1 MKSLLPSAA
10 ALLALLA
17 VLPAAAQDYRP
28 ADESQRPEGGDVRI
42 LPEQFLRG
50 FDPVTV
56 YFSGNEGPGK
66 RPADDGAKLL
76 KITPSW
82 PGQYFWA
89 DKKTLQFRPAE
100 PWPPLQRFAFE
111 ARGSRKV
118 LATMMSAPSGMSP
131 YEGSTDLRP
140 FRTLTLTFPQ
150 PLPLPALKQ
159 MLTLEIRDLPGLAD
173 SPTRVVKDFSLS
185 QLPRDN
191 QRSPAVYAITLDED
205 VPEGKQLRVTVSLA
219 LGEEDKMLWTG
230 RLSTRTPFHLQSI
243 VCGSASFA
251 LVGGASAPR
260 DMALSCGNQ
269 GQLPQLVFSANVQ
282 GLTLTALKKLV
293 RLEPA
298 VPDLNFE
305 SYGSRVSLRGR
316 FVPDTLYRM
325 RIASASIQ
333 DDSGRALR
341 DPGEA
346 QVFFHLGWKTA
357 FLRWS
362 QANAIVEAKGPRMLP
377 LQGYGDAR
385 ADVRLYRID
394 PLHEGIWPFP
404 DSPVVINEESA
415 PPFPGEEPSIPQ
427 NSTSYVDARAL
438 TAHIRLLGSPLV
450 SRVVELPLGNKSGT
464 TSFGLDLGSLL
475 DEVVGKQRPGTY
487 LVGLRRLTG
496 APERHY
502 VRVQVTNLSLTAVE
516 ERDRAVFFVRTLDD
530 AKEVRGAKLILEG
543 QRQAPDPQ
551 RPGQT
556 ISTPFSQTLTTDDSG
571 RASLEPQPGW
581 LSLKRISVQSG
592 DDILVLNPHAPPAT
606 FTANHWSPSSRFLE
620 WIGQAIPPPR
630 NDALLGF
637 MFTERP
643 IYKPGEKV
651 FIKGY
656 ARRKTGGELQL
667 AGTASLYE
675 LVVEGPGQ
683 QRWPLP
689 FTFTALGG
697 FSAEF
702 AEKDVPTGEFQ
713 AVFREKKTQQEVARR
728 KFQIEAYRVPQ
739 FEVQLSGPNTA
750 RLDGPFKVKAVARY
764 YAGGNVAG
772 QPISWTV
779 TRRPHYY
786 VPKGREGFLFASST
800 QFGREGQSRGPD
812 VMRRDAE
819 LDEGGADEIQVNPAL
834 DLDGSARI
842 YRFEATVTGADNQ
855 PVSASTEVKALPPFV
870 LGMKLPRYSDKPFEL
885 KPEILAIGV
894 DDKPVKGQ
902 DVTVRLYR
910 RIWHS
915 QLRETHFATGDAKY
929 VTEQE
934 DTKVLEQVITTD
946 TQVVSPTFA
955 LKEAGVYIVELI
967 ARDKLGRVQTLFA
980 DLYVG
985 GETPLA
991 WKKPRQG
998 VFELAT
1004 DKAKY
1009 KPGET
1014 ARIIIQSPFQQGRAL
1029 VVVEEPGGNTYTWRE
1044 VSGGKAVHELP
1055 IKGTHVPNIAVH
1067 VALMRGRLGEGKTE
1081 DARYRPQTLG
1091 ASIDIEVEPV
1101 RNEVKVELKHPEVAR
1116 PGTRIPVEL
1125 TLKDDRGAAVAG
1137 EVTLW
1142 LVDEAVLS
1150 LAQEGP
1156 LDPLSAFITRN
1167 ARGTTLRDTRN
1178 SLIGKLFDQEDPG
1191 GDGSEEE
1198 EANAMSGKRVV
1209 RKNFQ
1214 TVPYYQATLQVPA
1227 SGKLTVEV
1235 PLSDDLTNFRV
1246 RAVAASGSQ
1255 RFGFKQQTLKV
1266 RLPVLV
1272 QPQLP
1277 RFVRQ
1282 GDRFW
1287 GGAVGRVVEGNGGP
1301 GAVSMQLSG
1310 PVEARP
1316 FNQAVEL
1323 QLNKAMSFVTPIQV
1337 KDADVTKPQA
1347 LTVRVDVERKADKAG
1362 DAFEVQIPVLPDRL
1376 PEQFAYFDT
1385 LKAGKTA
1392 LKPIPEPVRP
1402 GTASQ
1407 EVLASSVPGV
1417 LELFSGVDYLAA
1429 YPHGCLEQ
1437 KMSKLSPDVEQ
1448 SAVFQRLGLETAFA
1462 KQVGQHVKRLQEEML
1477 TYQDPSGLFAFWPGG
1492 PGDIQITAQAVEF
1505 LDAAKRSG
1513 MPVDTKMLERA
1524 TEALKR
1530 VLRSDYA
1537 GLHPD
1542 WRFNQ
1547 QVSALRALTRVGSLD
1562 EHYLV
1567 DLFHQRGR
1575 MDVMAVADLAT
1586 TMSMQPKAYAT
1597 NLQALRGELWDRV
1610 IIKLRNGK
1618 QVFEGI
1624 QPGRTSWSYGFLS
1637 SQPAMV
1643 AAIFEA
1649 LLYLDPADKR
1659 HELLRDALLAT
1670 ADPTQGF
1677 QSTYENRRALFA
1689 LALYLDRA
1697 KPNVP
1702 NSTLALSSGKTLTLS
1717 NEAKTAKTTVAS
1729 DKPLEATVTGG
1740 PVGVRVAYKYVPAT
1754 PGDKVTATQR
1764 GFLVSRGATH
1774 LHADGSDQTRFQ
1786 DKAGETRALKV
1797 GDILEIHAQLVNDQA
1812 RNHVAFVVPF
1822 AAGLEPLNPA
1832 LENAGSEAR
1841 PSQADSITPAYV
1853 QRLDNEVRYY
1863 FLQLPEGTHT
1873 FHFRVRA
1880 ATEGSFVHPAPYAE
1894 QMYRQEVRG
1903 RGEGLRVVI
1912 QGEHEK

>member
-1 MKSLLPSAA
+1 MIAVSPRAL

-17 VLPAAAQDYRP
+17 AFPAAAQDYRP
-28 ADESQRPEGGDVRI
+28 ADEDQRPVGGSVRI

-56 YFSGNEGPGK
+56 YFDDNEGPGK
-66 RPADDGAKLL
+66 RPADDGAKRL
-76 KITPSW
+76 KISPTW

-111 ARGSRKV
+111 ASGARKV
-118 LATMMSAPSGMSP
+118 LATMMSAPSAMSP
-131 YEGSTDLRP
+131 YADSTNLRP

-150 PLPLPALKQ
+150 PLPLAALKQ

-173 SPTRVVKDFSLS
+173 SPTRVVKDFNLS

-219 LGEEDKMLWTG
+219 LGEEGKVLWTG
-230 RLSTRTPFHLQSI
+230 RLSTRPAFHLQSI
-243 VCGSASFA
+243 QCGSASFA
-251 LVGGASAPR
+251 LTGGASVPR

-269 GQLPQLVFSANVQ
+269 GDLPQLAFSADVQ
-282 GLTLTALKKLV
+282 DLTLTALKKLV

-298 VPDLNFE
+298 VPDLHFE
-305 SYGSRVSLRGR
+305 GYGSRVALRGK
-316 FVPDTLYRM
+316 FVPDTLYQM
-325 RIASASIQ
+325 RISAAPIR
-333 DDSGRALR
+333 DDSGRPLR
-341 DPGEA
+341 DPGDV

-362 QANAIVEAKGPRMLP
+362 QANAIIESKGPRMLP

-385 ADVRLYRID
+385 ADVRIYRVD
-394 PLHEGIWPFP
+394 PLHEGLWPFP
-404 DSPVVINEESA
+404 ERPVVINEESA
-415 PPFPGEEPSIPQ
+415 PPFPGEEPSTPA
-427 NSTSYVDARAL
+427 N
-438 TAHIRLLGSPLV
+438 TAGYIGPEELMSHIRLLGSPLI
-450 SRVVELPLGNKSGT
+450 SRVVDLPLASKSGT
-464 TSFGLDLGSLL
+464 TSFGLDLGPLL
-475 DEVVGKQRPGTY
+475 DEAVGRQRPGSY

-496 APERHY
+496 APERAY

-530 AKEVRGAKLILEG
+530 AKEVRGARLVIEG
-543 QRQAPDPQ
+543 QRRVPDPK
-551 RPGQT
+551 RPGQMMYV
-556 ISTPFSQTLTTDDSG
+556 PFSQPLTTDDGG
-571 RASLEPQPGW
+571 RAVLGPQSDW
-581 LSLKRISVQSG
+581 QSIKRISVQSG
-592 DDILVLNPHAPPAT
+592 DDILVLDPRDPPAT
-606 FTANHWSPSSRFLE
+606 FARNHWSPSSGFLE
-620 WIGQAIPPPR
+620 WIGQDIPPPP

-637 MFTERP
+637 LFTERP

-651 FIKGY
+651 FIKGFV
-656 ARRKTGGELQL
+656 RRKTGGELQL
-667 AGTASLYE
+667 VPAAASTYE
-675 LVVEGPGQ
+675 LRVTGPGNQ
-683 QRWPLP
+683 SWTLQT
-689 FTFTALGG
+689 TFSALG

-713 AVFREKKTQQEVARR
+713 VVLLEKKTLTEVARR
-728 KFQIEAYRVPQ
+728 SFQIEAYRVPQ
-739 FEVQLSGPNTA
+739 FEVQLSSSSTV
-750 RLDGPFKVKAVARY
+750 RLDAPFKVKAVARY
-764 YAGGNVAG
+764 YAGGNVSG
-772 QPISWTV
+772 QPIAWTV

-800 QFGREGQSRGPD
+800 QFAREGQSRAPETIS
-812 VMRRDAE
+812 RNAE

-834 DLDGSARI
+834 DLDGSARV

-855 PVSASTEVKALPPFV
+855 PVSAATEVKALPPFV

-885 KPEILAIGV
+885 KPEIIAVGV
-894 DDKPVKGQ
+894 DDKAVKGQ
-902 DVTVRLYR
+902 DVTVRLFR
-910 RIWHS
+910 RVWHS
-915 QLRETHFATGDAKY
+915 QLRETHFATGDARY

-934 DTKVLEQVITTD
+934 DVKLSEQVVKTD
-946 TQVVSPTFA
+946 VQPVLPSFA
-955 LKEAGVYIVELI
+955 LKEAGVYVVELI
-967 ARDKLGRVQTLFA
+967 ARDKLGRVQTLTA

-985 GETPLA
+985 GQTPVA

-1004 DKAKY
+1004 DKPKY
-1009 KPGET
+1009 RPGDT

-1044 VSGGKAVHELP
+1044 VSGGKAVHELT
-1055 IKGTHVPNIAVH
+1055 IKPNHVPNVAVH

-1091 ASIDIEVEPV
+1091 ASIDVEVEPA
-1101 RNEVKVELKHPEVAR
+1101 RNQVAVELKHPDTAR
-1116 PGTRIPVEL
+1116 PGTKIPVEIS
-1125 TLKDDRGAAVAG
+1125 LKDDRGGAVAG

-1150 LAQEGP
+1150 LAPEGP
-1156 LDPLSAFITRN
+1156 LDPLSAFIIRN
-1167 ARGTTLRDTRN
+1167 SRGTTLRDSRN
-1178 SLIGKLFDQEDPG
+1178 SLVGKLFEQEDPG
-1191 GDGSEEE
+1191 GDGSEED
-1198 EANAMSGKRVV
+1198 AAAMSGKRIV

-1214 TVPYYQATLQVPA
+1214 TVPFYQATVQVPA
-1227 SGKLTVEV
+1227 SGRLTLEV

-1246 RAVAASGSQ
+1246 RAVAASGGQ

-1287 GGAVGRVVEGNGGP
+1287 GGAVGRVVEGSGGP
-1301 GAVSMQLSG
+1301 GAVSIQLSG

-1316 FNQAVEL
+1316 FAQAVDL

-1337 KDADVTKPQA
+1337 KEADVSKPHS
-1347 LTVRVDVERKADKAG
+1347 LTVRVDVERKSDKAG
-1362 DAFEVQIPVLPDRL
+1362 DAFEVQIPVLPDRVT
-1376 PEQFAYFDT
+1376 EQFAYFDT
-1385 LKAGKTA
+1385 LKAGKSA
-1392 LKPIPEPVRP
+1392 LKPIPEPARP

-1407 EVLASSVPGV
+1407 EVVVSSVPGV
-1417 LELFSGVDYLAA
+1417 LELFAGLDYLAA

-1437 KMSKLSPDVEQ
+1437 KMSKLYPEVVQ
-1448 SAVFQRLGLETAFA
+1448 SSLFQRLGVETAFS
-1462 KQVGQHVKRLQEEML
+1462 KQVGVHVKRLQEEMT
-1477 TYQDPSGLFAFWPGG
+1477 TYQDSSGLFAFWPGG
-1492 PGDIQITAQAVEF
+1492 PGDVQVTAQAVEF
-1505 LDAAKRSG
+1505 LESARRAG
-1513 MPVDTKMLERA
+1513 LPVDAKLLERS
-1524 TEALKR
+1524 TEALRR

-1537 GLHPD
+1537 GLLPD
-1542 WRFNQ
+1542 WRYNQ
-1547 QVSALRALTRVGSLD
+1547 QVAALRALAWTDKLD

-1567 DLFHQRGR
+1567 DLFQQRER
-1575 MDVMAVADLAT
+1575 MDVMALADLAS
-1586 TMSMQPKAYAT
+1586 TMSREPKIYRT
-1597 NLQALRGELWDRV
+1597 NLDALKGELWDRV
-1610 IIKLRNGK
+1610 IIKLNRGK
-1618 QVFEGI
+1618 PTFEGVKA
-1624 QPGRTSWSYGFLS
+1624 GRSSWGYGFLS
-1637 SQPAMV
+1637 SQPSMV
-1643 AAIFEA
+1643 AAVFEA
-1649 LLYLDPADKR
+1649 LLRLAPEDSR
-1659 HELLRDALLAT
+1659 HDLMRDALLSYAS
-1670 ADPTQGF
+1670 PTQGF
-1677 QSTYENRRALFA
+1677 QSTYENRRAIAA

-1697 KPNVP
+1697 RPNVP
-1702 NSTLALSSGKTLTLS
+1702 NTTVALSSARPLTVNGDVKS
-1717 NEAKTAKTTVAS
+1717 AKVTMAT
-1729 DKPLEATVTGG
+1729 DKPQEATVTGG

-1754 PGDKVTATQR
+1754 PGDKVASTQQ
-1764 GFLVSRGATH
+1764 GFLVSRSETH

-1786 DKAGETRALKV
+1786 DKAGETQILKV
-1797 GDILEIHAQLVNDQA
+1797 GDILEVHAQLVNDQP
-1812 RNHVAFVVPF
+1812 RPHVAFVVPF

-1832 LENAGSEAR
+1832 LENAGSDAQ

-1853 QRLDNEVRYY
+1853 QRLDHEVRYY
-1863 FLQLPEGTHT
+1863 FLQLPQGTHT

-1903 RGEGLRVVI
+1903 RGEGMRIVI
-1912 QGEHEK
+1912 QGANER

>member
-1 MKSLLPSAA
+1 MSVFPRAT
-10 ALLALLA
+10 ALL
-17 VLPAAAQDYRP
+17 VLVAAFPVAAQDYRP
-28 ADESQRPEGGDVRI
+28 ADESQRPEGGSTRI

-56 YFSGNEGPGK
+56 YFPDNEGPGK

-111 ARGSRKV
+111 ARGARKV
-118 LATMMSAPSGMSP
+118 LATMMSAPSAMSP
-131 YEGSTDLRP
+131 YAGSTDLKP

-150 PLPLPALKQ
+150 PLPLAALKQ

-230 RLSTRTPFHLQSI
+230 RLSTRPAFHLQSI
-243 VCGSASFA
+243 QCGSASFA
-251 LVGGASAPR
+251 LVGGASVPR

-269 GQLPQLVFSANVQ
+269 GELPQLVFSANVQ
-282 GLTLTALKKLV
+282 DLTLTALKKLV

-298 VPDLNFE
+298 VPDMHFE
-305 SYGSRVSLRGR
+305 SYGSRVALRGK
-316 FVPDTLYRM
+316 FVPDTLYQM
-325 RIASASIQ
+325 RISAAPIR
-333 DDSGRALR
+333 DDSGRPLR
-341 DPGEA
+341 DPGDV

-357 FLRWS
+357 FLRWN
-362 QANAIVEAKGPRMLP
+362 QANAIVESKGPRMLP

-385 ADVRLYRID
+385 ADVRIYRID
-394 PLHEGIWPFP
+394 PLHEGLWPFP
-404 DSPVVINEESA
+404 ERPVVVNEESA
-415 PPFPGEEPSIPQ
+415 PPFPGEEPSTPD
-427 NSTSYVDARAL
+427 NTSAYIGSEEL
-438 TAHIRLLGSPLV
+438 TKHLRLLGSPLV
-450 SRVVELPLGNKSGT
+450 SRVVDLPLANKSGT
-464 TSFGLDLGSLL
+464 TTFGLDLGPLL
-475 DEVVGKQRPGTY
+475 DETVGRQRPGTY

-496 APERHY
+496 APERAY

-530 AKEVRGAKLILEG
+530 AKEIRGARITIEG
-543 QRQAPDPQ
+543 QRRVPDPK
-551 RPGQT
+551 RPGQVMYVPF
-556 ISTPFSQTLTTDDSG
+556 STPLTTDDGG
-571 RASLEPQPGW
+571 RAVLGPQQDW
-581 LSLKRISVQSG
+581 QSIKRISVQSG
-592 DDILVLNPHAPPAT
+592 EDILVLDPREPPAT
-606 FTANHWSPSSRFLE
+606 FAQNHWSPSSGFLE
-620 WIGQAIPPPR
+620 WIGQQIPPPR

-637 MFTERP
+637 VFTERP

-651 FIKGY
+651 FLKAY
-656 ARRKTGGELQL
+656 VRRKTGGELQL
-667 AGTASLYE
+667 LSNASDYVLR
-675 LVVEGPGQ
+675 VDGPGDQ
-683 QRWPLP
+683 TWPL
-689 FTFTALGG
+689 TAAYSALGI
-697 FSAEF
+697 SAEF
-702 AEKDVPTGEFQ
+702 AEKDVPTGEFH
-713 AVFREKKTQQEVARR
+713 AVLAEKKTGAEVARR
-728 KFQIEAYRVPQ
+728 SFQIEAYRVPQ
-739 FEVQLSGPNTA
+739 FEVQLSSASTV
-750 RLDGPFKVKAVARY
+750 RLDAPFKVKAVARY

-772 QPISWTV
+772 QPIAWTV

-786 VPKGREGFLFASST
+786 VPRGREGFLFASST
-800 QFGREGQSRGPD
+800 QFAREGQSRAPELI
-812 VMRRDAE
+812 RRNVE

-834 DLDGSARI
+834 DLDGSARV

-855 PVSASTEVKALPPFV
+855 PVSAVTEVKALPPFV
-870 LGMKLPRYSDKPFEL
+870 IGMKLPRYSEKPFEL
-885 KPEILAIGV
+885 KPEIVAVGV
-894 DDKPVKGQ
+894 DDKAIKGQ

-910 RIWHS
+910 RVWHS
-915 QLRETHFATGDAKY
+915 QLRETHFATGDARY

-934 DTKVLEQVITTD
+934 DVKLSEQVVKTD
-946 TQVVSPTFA
+946 VQPVAPTFG
-955 LKEAGVYIVELI
+955 LKESGVYVVELI
-967 ARDKLGRVQTLFA
+967 ARDKLGRVQTLSA

-985 GETPLA
+985 GQTPVA

-1004 DKAKY
+1004 DKQKY
-1009 KPGET
+1009 RPGDT

-1055 IKGTHVPNIAVH
+1055 IKASHVPNIAVH

-1091 ASIDIEVEPV
+1091 ASIDIEVEPA
-1101 RNEVKVELKHPEVAR
+1101 RNQVAVELKHPDTAR
-1116 PGTRIPVEL
+1116 PGMKIPVEIA
-1125 TLKDDRGAAVAG
+1125 LKDDKGAPLAG

-1150 LAQEGP
+1150 LAPEGP

-1178 SLIGKLFDQEDPG
+1178 SLVGKLFEQEEPG
-1191 GDGSEEE
+1191 GDGDEEE
-1198 EANAMSGKRVV
+1198 SKAMSGKRIV

-1214 TVPYYQATLQVPA
+1214 TVPFYQATVQVPA
-1227 SGKLTVEV
+1227 SGRLTMEV

-1246 RAVAASGSQ
+1246 RAVAASGAQ

-1287 GGAVGRVVEGNGGP
+1287 GGAVGRVVEGSGGP
-1301 GAVSMQLSG
+1301 GAVSIQLSG
-1310 PVEARP
+1310 PVDARP
-1316 FNQAVEL
+1316 LNQSVEL

-1337 KDADVTKPQA
+1337 KEADVSKPQS
-1347 LTVRVDVERKADKAG
+1347 LTIRVDVERKADKAG
-1362 DAFEVQIPVLPDRL
+1362 DAFEVQLPVLPDRVE
-1376 PEQFAYFDT
+1376 EQFAYFDT

-1407 EVLASSVPGV
+1407 EVVAAAIPGV
-1417 LELFSGVDYLAA
+1417 LELFSGVEYLAG

-1437 KMSKLSPDVEQ
+1437 KLSQLYPDVVQ
-1448 SAVFQRLGLETAFA
+1448 SVLFRRIGVETAFS
-1462 KQVGQHVKRLQEEML
+1462 KQVGLHVKRIQEEMS
-1477 TYQDPSGLFAFWPGG
+1477 TFQDPSGLFAFWPGG
-1492 PGDIQITAQAVEF
+1492 PGDVQVTAQAVEF
-1505 LDAAKRSG
+1505 LEAAKRAG
-1513 MPVDTKMLERA
+1513 LPVDARLLSRA

-1530 VLRSDYA
+1530 VLRSDYP
-1537 GLHPD
+1537 GLLPD
-1542 WRFNQ
+1542 WRYNQ
-1547 QVSALRALTRVGSLD
+1547 RVSALRALSWAGLMD

-1567 DLFHQRGR
+1567 ELFHERIH
-1575 MDVMAVADLAT
+1575 MDTMALADLASA
-1586 TMSMQPKAYAT
+1586 MSLQPKVYRT
-1597 NLQALRGELWDRV
+1597 NLETLKSELWDRV
-1610 IIKLRNGK
+1610 IIKLNRGK
-1618 QVFEGI
+1618 PVFEGI
-1624 QPGRTSWSYGFLS
+1624 KQGRTYWGYGYLS
-1637 SQPAMV
+1637 SEPAMV
-1643 AAIFEA
+1643 ASVFEA
-1649 LLYLDPADKR
+1649 LLRVDPDDTR
-1659 HELLRDALLAT
+1659 HDLVRDALLSYAT
-1670 ADPTQGF
+1670 ATQGF
-1677 QSTYENRRALFA
+1677 QSTYENRRAIAA
-1689 LALYLDRA
+1689 LALYLERA

-1702 NSTLALSSGKTLTLS
+1702 NSTIALSGGKTLTV
-1717 NEAKTAKTTVAS
+1717 NGDTKTAKTTLATE
-1729 DKPLEATVTGG
+1729 KPQEATVTGG
-1740 PVGVRVAYKYVPAT
+1740 PVGVRVAYKYVPST

-1764 GFLVSRGATH
+1764 GFLVSRSATH
-1774 LHADGSDQTRFQ
+1774 LHADGSDPTRFQ
-1786 DKAGETRALKV
+1786 DKAGETQTLKV
-1797 GDILEIHAQLVNDQA
+1797 GDILELHAQLVNDQTRA
-1812 RNHVAFVVPF
+1812 HVAFVVPF

-1832 LENAGSEAR
+1832 LENASSDAR
-1841 PSQADSITPAYV
+1841 PSQADSIKPAYV
-1853 QRLDNEVRYY
+1853 QRLDHEVRYY
-1863 FLQLPEGTHT
+1863 FLQLPQGTHT

-1903 RGEGLRVVI
+1903 RGEGLRIVI
-1912 QGEHEK
+1912 QGDHER

>member
-1 MKSLLPSAA
+1 MSVFPRAT

-17 VLPAAAQDYRP
+17 ILPAAAQDYRP
-28 ADESQRPEGGDVRI
+28 ADESQRPEGGSVRI

-56 YFSGNEGPGK
+56 YFSDNEGPGK
-66 RPADDGAKLL
+66 KPADDGAKLL

-111 ARGSRKV
+111 ARGARKV

-131 YEGSTDLRP
+131 YAGSTDLRP

-150 PLPLPALKQ
+150 PLPLAALKQ
-159 MLTLEIRDLPGLAD
+159 MLTLEIRELPGLAD

-191 QRSPAVYAITLDED
+191 QRSPAVYAITLEED

-230 RLSTRTPFHLQSI
+230 RLSTRPSFHLKSVQ
-243 VCGSASFA
+243 CGSASFA
-251 LVGGASAPR
+251 LVGGASVPR

-269 GQLPQLVFSANVQ
+269 GDLPQLVFSANVQ
-282 GLTLTALKKLV
+282 DLTLTALKKLV

-298 VPDLNFE
+298 VPDMHFE
-305 SYGSRVSLRGR
+305 SYGSRVALRGK
-316 FVPDTLYRM
+316 FVPDTLYQM
-325 RIASASIQ
+325 RIAAAPIR
-333 DDSGRALR
+333 DDSGRSLR
-341 DPGEA
+341 DPGEVK
-346 QVFFHLGWKTA
+346 VFFHLGWKTA
-357 FLRWS
+357 FLRWGQS
-362 QANAIVEAKGPRMLP
+362 QAIVEAKGPRMLP

-385 ADVRLYRID
+385 ADVRIYRID
-394 PLHEGIWPFP
+394 PLHTGLWPFP
-404 DSPVVINEESA
+404 ERPVVIQEESA
-415 PPFPGEEPSIPQ
+415 PPFPGEEPSIPDSSSGYIGPDQ
-427 NSTSYVDARAL
+427 LR
-438 TAHIRLLGSPLV
+438 AHIRLLGSPLV
-450 SRVVELPLGNKSGT
+450 SRVVDLPLASKSGT
-464 TSFGLDLGSLL
+464 TAFGLDLGPLL
-475 DEVVGKQRPGTY
+475 DEAVGRQRPGSY

-496 APERHY
+496 APERAY

-516 ERDRAVFFVRTLDD
+516 ERDRALFFVRTLDE
-530 AKEVRGAKLILEG
+530 AREVRGAKIVIEG
-543 QRQAPDPQ
+543 QRHVPDPK
-551 RPGQT
+551 RPGQMM
-556 ISTPFSQTLTTDDSG
+556 SVPFSLPLTTDEGG
-571 RASLEPQPGW
+571 RATLGPRPDWVSI
-581 LSLKRISVQSG
+581 KRISVQSG
-592 DDILVLNPHAPPAT
+592 EDMLVLDPRAPPAT
-606 FTANHWSPSSRFLE
+606 FARNHWSPSSGFLE
-620 WIGQAIPPPR
+620 WIGQQIPPPR

-637 MFTERP
+637 VFTERP

-651 FIKGY
+651 FIKGF

-667 AGTASLYE
+667 AGVPGAYALR
-675 LVVEGPGQ
+675 VDGPGD
-683 QRWPLP
+683 QRWQLQ
-689 FTFTALGG
+689 TTSSALGV
-697 FSAEF
+697 SAEF
-702 AEKDVPTGEFQ
+702 AEKDVPTGTFQ
-713 AVFREKKTQQEVARR
+713 AILVEKGTGAEVARR
-728 KFQIEAYRVPQ
+728 SFQIEAYRVPQ
-739 FEVQLSGPNTA
+739 FEVQLSSASTV
-750 RLDGPFKVKAVARY
+750 RLDAAFKVKAVARY
-764 YAGGNVAG
+764 YAGGNVSG
-772 QPISWTV
+772 QPIAWTV

-800 QFGREGQSRGPD
+800 QFAREGQSRAPETI
-812 VMRRDAE
+812 RRNAE

-834 DLDGSARI
+834 DLDGSARV

-855 PVSASTEVKALPPFV
+855 PVSAVTEVKALPPFV
-870 LGMKLPRYSDKPFEL
+870 LGMKLPRYSEKPFEL
-885 KPEILAIGV
+885 KPEIVAVGV
-894 DDKPVKGQ
+894 DDKAVKGQ
-902 DVTVRLYR
+902 EVTVRLFR
-910 RIWHS
+910 RVWHS
-915 QLRETHFATGDAKY
+915 QLRETHFATGDARY

-934 DTKVLEQVITTD
+934 DVKLSEQVVKTD
-946 TQVVSPTFA
+946 VKPVSPTFG
-955 LKEAGVYIVELI
+955 LKEAGVYVVELI
-967 ARDKLGRVQTLFA
+967 ARDKLGRVQTLSA

-985 GETPLA
+985 GQTPVA

-1004 DKAKY
+1004 DKPKY
-1009 KPGET
+1009 RPGDT

-1044 VSGGKAVHELP
+1044 VSGGKAVYELP
-1055 IKGTHVPNIAVH
+1055 IKGNHVPNIAVH

-1101 RNEVKVELKHPEVAR
+1101 RNQVVVALKHPDTAR
-1116 PGTRIPVEL
+1116 PGTKLPVEL
-1125 TLKDDRGAAVAG
+1125 SLKDDKGAPLAG

-1150 LAQEGP
+1150 LAPEGP

-1178 SLIGKLFDQEDPG
+1178 SLVGKLFEQEEPG
-1191 GDGSEEE
+1191 GDGDEE
-1198 EANAMSGKRVV
+1198 EANAMSGKRIV

-1214 TVPYYQATLQVPA
+1214 TVPYYQATVQVPA
-1227 SGKLTVEV
+1227 SGRLTVEV

-1246 RAVAASGSQ
+1246 RAVAASGAQ

-1287 GGAVGRVVEGNGGP
+1287 GGAVGRVVEGSGGP
-1301 GAVSMQLSG
+1301 GAVSIQLSG

-1316 FNQAVEL
+1316 FSQAVEL

-1337 KDADVTKPQA
+1337 RDADVSKPQS
-1347 LTVRVDVERKADKAG
+1347 LTVRVDVERKSDKAG
-1362 DAFEVQIPVLPDRL
+1362 DAFEVQLPVLPDRVA
-1376 PEQFAYFDT
+1376 EQFAYFDT

-1392 LKPIPEPVRP
+1392 LKAIPEPARP

-1407 EVLASSVPGV
+1407 DVVASSIPGV
-1417 LELFSGVDYLAA
+1417 LELFSGVEYLAA

-1437 KMSKLSPDVEQ
+1437 KLSKLYPDVVQ
-1448 SAVFQRLGLETAFA
+1448 SLLFKQIGVETPFTKQLG
-1462 KQVGQHVKRLQEEML
+1462 VHVKRLQEEMT
-1477 TYQDPSGLFAFWPGG
+1477 TYQDASGLFAFWPGG
-1492 PGDIQITAQAVEF
+1492 PGDVQVTAQAVEF
-1505 LDAAKRSG
+1505 LEAARRAG
-1513 MPVDTKMLERA
+1513 IPVDGKLLERA
-1524 TEALKR
+1524 AESLRR
-1530 VLRSDYA
+1530 VLRSDYP
-1537 GLHPD
+1537 GLIPD
-1542 WRFNQ
+1542 WRYNQ
-1547 QVSALRALTRVGSLD
+1547 RVSALRALAWAGSMD

-1567 DLFHQRGR
+1567 ELFHDRR
-1575 MDVMAVADLAT
+1575 HMDAMALADLASA
-1586 TMSMQPKAYAT
+1586 MSLQPKVYRT
-1597 NLQALRGELWDRV
+1597 NLEALKGELWDRV
-1610 IIKLRNGK
+1610 IIKLNRGK

-1624 QPGRTSWSYGFLS
+1624 KQGRNSWGYGYLS
-1637 SQPAMV
+1637 SEPSMV
-1643 AAIFEA
+1643 AAVFEA
-1649 LLYLDPADKR
+1649 LLRLDPADPR
-1659 HELLRDALLAT
+1659 HDLVRDAMLSYAN
-1670 ADPTQGF
+1670 ATQGF
-1677 QSTYENRRALFA
+1677 QSTYENRRAIAA
-1689 LALYLDRA
+1689 LALYLERA

-1702 NSTLALSSGKTLTLS
+1702 TSTLALSSGKTLTV
-1717 NEAKTAKTTVAS
+1717 NGETKTAKASLAS

-1740 PVGVRVAYKYVPAT
+1740 PVGVRVSYKYVPST
-1754 PGDKVTATQR
+1754 PGDKVTSTQR
-1764 GFLVSRGATH
+1764 GFLVSRSATH
-1774 LHADGSDQTRFQ
+1774 LHADGSDATRFQ
-1786 DKAGETRALKV
+1786 DKAGETQTLKV

-1812 RNHVAFVVPF
+1812 RPHVALVVPF

-1832 LENAGSEAR
+1832 LENASSDAK
-1841 PSQADSITPAYV
+1841 PSQEDSISPAYV
-1853 QRLDNEVRYY
+1853 QRLDHEVRYY
-1863 FLQLPEGTHT
+1863 FLQLPQGTHT

-1880 ATEGSFVHPAPYAE
+1880 ATEGAFVHPAPYAE

-1912 QGEHEK
+1912 QGANER

>member
-1 MKSLLPSAA
+1 MSVSPSAA

-28 ADESQRPEGGDVRI
+28 ADESQRPQGGQARI

-56 YFSGNEGPGK
+56 YFSDNVGPGK
-66 RPADDGAKLL
+66 RAADDGAKLL
-76 KITPSW
+76 KLTPSW

-111 ARGSRKV
+111 ARDTRKV
-118 LATMMSAPSGMSP
+118 LATMMSAPSAMAP
-131 YEGSTDLRP
+131 YADSTDLRP

-150 PLPLPALKQ
+150 PLPLAALKQ
-159 MLTLEIRDLPGLAD
+159 MLTLEIRELPGLAD
-173 SPTRVVKDFSLS
+173 SPTRVVKDFTLS
-185 QLPRDN
+185 QLPRES

-205 VPEGKQLRVTVSLA
+205 VPEGRQLRVTVSLA
-219 LGEEDKMLWTG
+219 LGEEDKVLWTG
-230 RLSTRTPFHLQSI
+230 RLSTRPSFHLQSI
-243 VCGSASFA
+243 QCGSSSFG
-251 LVGGASAPR
+251 LVGGASVPK

-269 GQLPQLVFSANVQ
+269 GDLPQLVFSANVQ
-282 GLTLTALKKLV
+282 DLTLTALKKLV

-298 VPDLNFE
+298 VPDLHFQ

-316 FVPDTLYRM
+316 FVPDTLYRLQ
-325 RIASASIQ
+325 IAAAPIQ
-333 DDSGRALR
+333 DDSGRSLR
-341 DPGEA
+341 DPGNA

-362 QANAIVEAKGPRMLP
+362 QANALVEAKGPRMLP

-385 ADVRLYRID
+385 ADVRIYRID

-404 DSPVVINEESA
+404 ERPVVINEESA
-415 PPFPGEEPSIPQ
+415 PPFPGEEPATPENTAGYIGPEQ
-427 NSTSYVDARAL
+427 L
-438 TAHIRLLGSPLV
+438 KAHIRLLGSPLV
-450 SRVVELPLGNKSGT
+450 SRVVELPLANKSGT
-464 TSFGLDLGSLL
+464 TSFGLDLGPLL
-475 DEVVGKQRPGTY
+475 DEVVGRQRPGTY

-496 APERHY
+496 APERSY

-516 ERDRAVFFVRTLDD
+516 ERDRAVFFVRTLDE
-530 AKEVRGAKLILEG
+530 AKEVRGARILLEG
-543 QRQAPDPQ
+543 QRRVPDPA

-556 ISTPFSQTLTTDDSG
+556 KNVPFSLPLTTDDAG
-571 RASLEPQPGW
+571 RASLGPQADW
-581 LSLKRISVQSG
+581 QSLKRISVQSG
-592 DDILVLNPHAPPAT
+592 DDLLVLDPRSPPAT
-606 FTANHWSPSSRFLE
+606 FARNHWSPSSGFLE
-620 WIGQAIPPPR
+620 WIGQQIPPPR

-637 MFTERP
+637 IFTERP

-656 ARRKTGGELQL
+656 VRRKTGGELQL
-667 AGTASLYE
+667 AGGADTYE
-675 LVVEGPGQ
+675 LRVEGPGD
-683 QRWPLP
+683 QRWPTAA
-689 FTFTALGG
+689 TFTALGG

-702 AEKDVPTGEFQ
+702 TEKDVPTGEFH
-713 AVFREKKTQQEVARR
+713 AVLREKKTGQEVARR
-728 KFQIEAYRVPQ
+728 KFMIEAYRVPQ

-750 RLDGPFKVKAVARY
+750 RLDAPFKVKAVARY

-772 QPISWTV
+772 QPIAWTV

-800 QFGREGQSRGPD
+800 QFAREGQSRAPD
-812 VMRRDAE
+812 VIRRNVE
-819 LDEGGADEIQVNPAL
+819 LDDSGADELQVNPAL
-834 DLDGSARI
+834 DLDGSARV

-855 PVSASTEVKALPPFV
+855 PVSAVTEVKALPPFT

-902 DVTVRLYR
+902 DVTVRLFR
-910 RIWHS
+910 RVWHS

-934 DTKVLEQVITTD
+934 DIKLSEQVVATD
-946 TQVVSPTFA
+946 TQPVGPTLT
-955 LKEAGVYIVELI
+955 LKEAGVYVVELI

-985 GETPLA
+985 GQTPVA

-1004 DKAKY
+1004 DKPKY
-1009 KPGET
+1009 RPGDT

-1044 VSGGKAVHELP
+1044 VSGGKAVYELP
-1055 IKGTHVPNIAVH
+1055 IKANHTPNIAVH

-1091 ASIDIEVEPV
+1091 ASIDIEVEPS

-1116 PGTRIPVEL
+1116 PGTKIPVEVF
-1125 TLKDDRGAAVAG
+1125 LKDDRGAPLSG

-1150 LAQEGP
+1150 LASEGP

-1167 ARGTTLRDTRN
+1167 ARGTTVRDTRN

-1191 GDGSEEE
+1191 GDGAEEE
-1198 EANAMSGKRVV
+1198 EANATGSKRVV

-1287 GGAVGRVVEGNGGP
+1287 GGAVGRVVEGSGGA

-1323 QLNKAMSFVTPIQV
+1323 QLNRAMSFVTPIQV
-1337 KDADVTKPQA
+1337 KDADVSKPQS
-1347 LTVRVDVERKADKAG
+1347 LTVRVDVERKSDKAG
-1362 DAFEVQIPVLPDRL
+1362 DAFEVQLPVLPDRL

-1385 LKAGKTA
+1385 LKAGKAT
-1392 LKPIPEPVRP
+1392 LKPIPEPARP
-1402 GTASQ
+1402 GTVSQ
-1407 EVLASSVPGV
+1407 QVLATSVPGV
-1417 LELFSGVDYLAA
+1417 LEVFAGVEYLAA

-1437 KMSKLSPDVEQ
+1437 KLSKLYPDVEQ
-1448 SAVFQRLGLETAFA
+1448 GVVFRRIGLETAFA
-1462 KQVGQHVKRLQEEML
+1462 KQLGLYVKRIQEEMV

-1492 PGDIQITAQAVEF
+1492 PGDVQVTALAVEF
-1505 LDAAKRSG
+1505 LNAAARAG
-1513 MPVDTKMLERA
+1513 FPVDTKMQERA
-1524 TEALKR
+1524 SEALKR
-1530 VLRSDYA
+1530 VLRSDYG
-1537 GLHPD
+1537 GLNPD

-1547 QVSALRALTRVGSLD
+1547 RVVALRALSHSGLLD

-1567 DLFHQRGR
+1567 DLFHQRER
-1575 MDVMAVADLAT
+1575 MDSMALADLAS
-1586 TMSMQPKAYAT
+1586 TMSIEPKTYRT
-1597 NLQALRGELWDRV
+1597 NLDSLKGELWDRV
-1610 IIKLRNGK
+1610 IVKLRSGK
-1618 QVFEGI
+1618 QVFEGVKE
-1624 QPGRTSWSYGFLS
+1624 GRSSWSYGFLS
-1637 SQPAMV
+1637 SQPAMI
-1643 AAIFEA
+1643 AAVFEA
-1649 LLYLDPADKR
+1649 LLRLDPADPR
-1659 HELLRDALLAT
+1659 HDLMRDALLAQ
-1670 ADPTQGF
+1670 ANPVQGF
-1677 QSTYENRRALFA
+1677 QSTYENRRAIGA

-1702 NSTLALSSGKTLTLS
+1702 NSALALSVGKTLTVNS
-1717 NEAKTAKTTVAS
+1717 ETKTARTSFAS

-1740 PVGVRVAYKYVPAT
+1740 PVGVRVAYQYVPAT
-1754 PGDKVTATQR
+1754 PGDKVTSLQR
-1764 GFLVSRGATH
+1764 GFLVSRSATH
-1774 LHADGSDQTRFQ
+1774 LHADGSDETRFQ
-1786 DKAGETRALKV
+1786 DKAGETQALKV
-1797 GDILEIHAQLVNDQA
+1797 GDILEIHAQLVSDQA

-1832 LENAGSEAR
+1832 LENASSEAK

-1863 FLQLPEGTHT
+1863 FLQLPQGTHT

-1894 QMYRQEVRG
+1894 QMYRQDVRG
-1903 RGEGLRVVI
+1903 RGEGLRIVVK
-1912 QGEHEK
+1912 GEHEQ